1 MKYVRR
7 GSWRV
12 LDRDKFLNI
21 TIEIFHEFYVFLFE
35 LNQVRQCPSVWV
47 FVLFNSE
54 SRVLHILIWEL
65 GTNFSRERTLSQH
78 EEILNR
84 TRLIARK
91 KDS

>member
-7 GSWRV
+7 RSWRV

-21 TIEIFHEFYVFLFE
+21 TIEIFYKLYVFLFE
-35 LNQVRQCPSVWV
+35 LNQVRQCPSVRV